1 MYEIAIIGGGPAG
14 LTAAIYGA
22 RGVRKTILIERGMPG
37 GQAAATNIIENY
49 PGFPEGITGAELMQK
64 FYDHAKRFG
73 VENLSSEIVK
83 IDFSEDKKISSGSK
97 DIIAKTIILA
107 TGTQSRR
114 LDVPGE
120 KEFQGRG
127 ISYCATCDGAFFKG
141 KKVAVIGGGDSAL
154 EEAQFLSKFA
164 EEVIIIHRRDSFRG
178 TKLLQERVLNNEKIS
193 VRWNALVK
201 EIKGAN
207 MVETLVLKK
216 VDTGEIFSEQADGV
230 FVYVG
235 SLPNTDFLKGIVEL
249 NDEGYIK
256 TDNFFQTNVKGVF
269 AAGDVRE
276 KLFRQVSTAVGD
288 GAAAAMAAEK
298 YLAERRE

>member
-14 LTAAIYGA
+14 LTAAVYGA
-22 RGVRKTILIERGMPG
+22 RGLRKTILIERGMPG
-37 GQAAATNIIENY
+37 GQAATTDIIENY
-49 PGFPEGITGAELMQK
+49 PGFPGGISGAELMQK
-64 FYDHAKRFG
+64 FLEQAQRFE
-73 VENLSSEIVK
+73 VEILSSEISGV
-83 IDFSEDKKISSGSK
+83 DFSEV
-97 DIIAKTIILA
+97 KTISTSSKEIESKAVILA
-107 TGTQSRR
+107 TGTQSRK

-120 KEFQGRG
+120 KDFQGRG

-164 EEVIIIHRRDSFRG
+164 KEVIIIHRRDSFRG

-193 VRWNALVK
+193 VRWNAVAE
-201 EIKGAN
+201 EIKGSN

-216 VDTGEIFSEQADGV
+216 TDTGEVFSERVDGV
-230 FVYVG
+230 FIYVG
-235 SLPNTDFLKGIVEL
+235 SLPNTGFLKGIVEL
-249 NDEGYIK
+249 NNEGYIR
-256 TDNFFQTNVKGVF
+256 TDDFLQTNVKGVF

-298 YLAERRE
+298 YLAES